1 MGVLA
6 EVIIKQGLGTIMQA
20 IYDRRP
26 VTDPHILCM
35 ALGDAFTDSAP
46 LQVTQFEASVE
57 PLTNQ
62 VRKLYLE
69 GNGGGN
75 GGESYALAWLFAA
88 SKTKCDAFK
97 RGRKGFLFT
106 IGDEAPHRTV
116 TREQA
121 ERFAGVSVEADLDAR
136 SLLDS
141 LKDDWQVFH
150 LIVETSSTKEQNA
163 VKKWR
168 ELLGERAVVRV
179 GHRAAARGDRV
190 AHPGG
195 RRGQPRGDRARAGTR
210 TRPRPSAGSSTR
222 SSRGS
227 RTGRS
232 RPRGKSR
239 ARHRRHRGELRGRG
253 QGPARGLPGGPGP
266 GRNRRRPVQRRGSG
280 RAHGRHPGRPPT
292 CSTTSAP
299 GPWPGPGPS

>member
-1 MGVLA
+1 VGNARWSDADWQAHARVAGSKSRSQIFSQSRLASELDPAGIKYRESCDSAANPESTPIILAVDETGSMGVLA
-6 EVIIKQGLGTIMQA
+6 EVIIKQGLGTIMRA
-20 IYDRRP
+20 IYDRKP

-88 SKTKCDAFK
+88 SKTRCDAFK

-168 ELLGERAVVRV
+168 ELLGERAVVVSDIERLPEV
-179 GHRAAARGDRV
+179 IVSLIQAVAGADPEEIVQSWDENTAPAVRGVFDQIV
-190 AHPGG
+190 AWL
-195 RRGQPRGDRARAGTR
+195 Q
-210 TRPRPSAGSSTR
+210 
-222 SSRGS
+222 
-227 RTGRS
+227 
-232 RPRGKSR
+232 
-239 ARHRRHRGELRGRG
+239 
-253 QGPARGLPGGPGP
+253 
-266 GRNRRRPVQRRGSG
+266 NRPVEASR
-280 RAHGRHPGRPPT
+280 
-292 CSTTSAP
+292 
-299 GPWPGPGPS
+299 

>member
-1 MGVLA
+1 VGNARWSDADWQAHARVARSKSRSQIFTQSRLAPELDPARIKVRESCDSEANPNSTPIILAVDETGSMGVLA
-6 EVIIKQGLGTIMQA
+6 EVIIKQGLGTIMKA
-20 IYDRRP
+20 VYDRRP

-35 ALGDAFTDSAP
+35 ALGDAFTDSAA

-88 SKTKCDAFK
+88 SKTRCDAFK
-97 RGRKGFLFT
+97 HGRKGFLFT

-121 ERFAGVSVEADLDAR
+121 KRFAGVSVEADLDAR
-136 SLLDS
+136 ALLES

-163 VKKWR
+163 VMKWR
-168 ELLGERAVVRV
+168 ELLGERAVVVSDIERLPEV
-179 GHRAAARGDRV
+179 IVSLIQAV
-190 AHPGG
+190 
-195 RRGQPRGDRARAGTR
+195 AGTSPEEIVGSWDETAAPAVR
-210 TRPRPSAGSSTR
+210 GIFDQIVGWLQNKPVGSS
-222 SSRGS
+222 
-227 RTGRS
+227 
-232 RPRGKSR
+232 K
-239 ARHRRHRGELRGRG
+239 
-253 QGPARGLPGGPGP
+253 
-266 GRNRRRPVQRRGSG
+266 
-280 RAHGRHPGRPPT
+280 
-292 CSTTSAP
+292 
-299 GPWPGPGPS
+299 

>member
-1 MGVLA
+1 VGNARWSDADWQAHATKARRKSRSEIFTQSSLAPELDPGRIPVRESCDSPANPDSTPIILGVDETGSMGVLA
-6 EVIIKQGLGTIMQA
+6 EVIIKQGLGTIMKA

-35 ALGDAFTDSAP
+35 ALGDAFTDAAP

-88 SKTKCDAFK
+88 TKTKCDAFR

-106 IGDEAPHRTV
+106 IGDEAPHPTI

-121 ERFAGVSVEADLDAR
+121 QRVAGVSAEKDLSAR

-141 LKDDWQVFH
+141 LKDDWHVFH
-150 LIVETSSTKEQNA
+150 LIVETSATREQDA

-168 ELLGERAVVRV
+168 ELLGERAILVSDI
-179 GHRAAARGDRV
+179 DRLAEV
-190 AHPGG
+190 IVSLVQAV
-195 RRGQPRGDRARAGTR
+195 AGTS
-210 TRPRPSAGSSTR
+210 PEEIVESWDEASA
-222 SSRGS
+222 
-227 RTGRS
+227 
-232 RPRGKSR
+232 
-239 ARHRRHRGELRGRG
+239 
-253 QGPARGLPGGPGP
+253 PAVRGLFDQLVGWL
-266 GRNRRRPVQRRGSG
+266 RNRPAAEASR
-280 RAHGRHPGRPPT
+280 
-292 CSTTSAP
+292 
-299 GPWPGPGPS
+299 

>member
-6 EVIIKQGLGTIMQA
+6 EVIIKQGLGTIMKA

-88 SKTKCDAFK
+88 TKTKCDAFK

-106 IGDEAPHRTV
+106 IGDEAPHRAV
-116 TREQA
+116 TRDQA
-121 ERFAGVSVEADLDAR
+121 QRFAGVSVETDLDAR
-136 SLLDS
+136 ALLDS
-141 LKDDWQVFH
+141 LKDDWHVFH
-150 LIVETSSTKEQNA
+150 LVVETSSTKEQNA

-168 ELLGERAVVRV
+168 ELLGERAITVSDIERLPEVIV
-179 GHRAAARGDRV
+179 SLVQAV
-190 AHPGG
+190 
-195 RRGQPRGDRARAGTR
+195 AGTS
-210 TRPRPSAGSSTR
+210 PEEIVEGW
-222 SSRGS
+222 
-227 RTGRS
+227 
-232 RPRGKSR
+232 
-239 ARHRRHRGELRGRG
+239 EE
-253 QGPARGLPGGPGP
+253 PARPAVRGMIGQLVGWL
-266 GRNRRRPVQRRGSG
+266 RNEPAGASK
-280 RAHGRHPGRPPT
+280 
-292 CSTTSAP
+292 
-299 GPWPGPGPS
+299 

>member
-6 EVIIKQGLGTIMQA
+6 EVIIKQGLGTIMKA
-20 IYDRRP
+20 VYDRRP

-97 RGRKGFLFT
+97 HGRKGFLFT
-106 IGDEAPHRTV
+106 IGDEAPHKAV
-116 TREQA
+116 TRAQA
-121 ERFAGVSVEADLDAR
+121 KQFAGVAVEADLTAR

-141 LKDDWQVFH
+141 LQDDWHVFH
-150 LIVETSSTKEQNA
+150 LIVETASTKEQNA
-163 VKKWR
+163 VNKWR
-168 ELLGERAVVRV
+168 ELLGERAVTVSDVDRLPEVIVSLLQAVAGASPDEIVESWDESAAPAVRGVFDQILGWLQNKPV
-179 GHRAAARGDRV
+179 G
-190 AHPGG
+190 
-195 RRGQPRGDRARAGTR
+195 
-210 TRPRPSAGSSTR
+210 SA
-222 SSRGS
+222 
-227 RTGRS
+227 
-232 RPRGKSR
+232 K
-239 ARHRRHRGELRGRG
+239 
-253 QGPARGLPGGPGP
+253 
-266 GRNRRRPVQRRGSG
+266 
-280 RAHGRHPGRPPT
+280 
-292 CSTTSAP
+292 
-299 GPWPGPGPS
+299 

>member
-1 MGVLA
+1 MGNARWSDADWQAHATRARSKSRSQIFTQSSLAPELDPGRIPFRESCDSAANPDSTPIILAVDETGSMGVLA
-6 EVIIKQGLGTIMQA
+6 EVIIKQGLGTIMKA

-88 SKTKCDAFK
+88 TKTRCDAFK

-106 IGDEAPHRTV
+106 IGDEAPHRSV

-121 ERFAGVSVEADLDAR
+121 QRFAGLPVEADLDAR
-136 SLLDS
+136 SLLAS
-141 LKDDWQVFH
+141 LKDDWHVFH

-163 VKKWR
+163 VQKWR
-168 ELLGERAVVRV
+168 ELLGERAITVSDI
-179 GHRAAARGDRV
+179 DRLPEV
-190 AHPGG
+190 IVSLVQAV
-195 RRGQPRGDRARAGTR
+195 AGTS
-210 TRPRPSAGSSTR
+210 PEEIVQSWDEASAPAVRGLFDQLVGWLR
-222 SSRGS
+222 NKPVGESSR
-227 RTGRS
+227 
-232 RPRGKSR
+232 
-239 ARHRRHRGELRGRG
+239 
-253 QGPARGLPGGPGP
+253 
-266 GRNRRRPVQRRGSG
+266 
-280 RAHGRHPGRPPT
+280 
-292 CSTTSAP
+292 
-299 GPWPGPGPS
+299 

>member
-1 MGVLA
+1 VGNARWSDADWQAHAKSAQSKSRSQIFTQSSLAPELDPSQIPFRESCDSAANPDSTPIILAVDETGSMGVLA
-6 EVIIKQGLGTIMQA
+6 EVIIKQGLGTIMKA

-88 SKTKCDAFK
+88 TKTRCDAFK

-121 ERFAGVSVEADLDAR
+121 QRFAGVPVETDLDAR

-141 LKDDWQVFH
+141 LKDDWHVFH
-150 LIVETSSTKEQNA
+150 LIVETSSTIEQKA

-168 ELLGERAVVRV
+168 ELLGERAITVSDIERLPEVIV
-179 GHRAAARGDRV
+179 SLVQAV
-190 AHPGG
+190 
-195 RRGQPRGDRARAGTR
+195 AGTS
-210 TRPRPSAGSSTR
+210 PEEIVR
-222 SSRGS
+222 SWD
-227 RTGRS
+227 
-232 RPRGKSR
+232 
-239 ARHRRHRGELRGRG
+239 E
-253 QGPARGLPGGPGP
+253 
-266 GRNRRRPVQRRGSG
+266 
-280 RAHGRHPGRPPT
+280 
-292 CSTTSAP
+292 TSAP
-299 GPWPGPGPS
+299 AVRGMFDQVVGWLRNKPVGESSR

>member
-1 MGVLA
+1 VGNARWSDADWQAHARSARTKSRSQIFTQSGLAHELDPARIKVRESCDSEANPQSTPIILAVDETGSMGVLA
-6 EVIIKQGLGTIMQA
+6 EIIIKQGLGTIMKA

-35 ALGDAFTDSAP
+35 ALGDAFTDTAP

-97 RGRKGFLFT
+97 HGRKGFVFT

-121 ERFAGVSVEADLDAR
+121 KRFAGVSVEADLNAR
-136 SLLDS
+136 SLLES

-150 LIVETSSTKEQNA
+150 LIVETSSTKEQDA

-168 ELLGERAVVRV
+168 ELLGERAVVVSDIERLPEV
-179 GHRAAARGDRV
+179 IVSLLQAI
-190 AHPGG
+190 
-195 RRGQPRGDRARAGTR
+195 AGTSPEEIVESWDETAAPAVR
-210 TRPRPSAGSSTR
+210 GVFDQFIGWLRNAPAGSS
-222 SSRGS
+222 
-227 RTGRS
+227 
-232 RPRGKSR
+232 K
-239 ARHRRHRGELRGRG
+239 
-253 QGPARGLPGGPGP
+253 
-266 GRNRRRPVQRRGSG
+266 
-280 RAHGRHPGRPPT
+280 
-292 CSTTSAP
+292 
-299 GPWPGPGPS
+299 